1 MTNASEC
8 HRDAVFVCGGDRFV
22 VFDRSAE
29 TGNWCQACARLLS
42 LWERLGEGAKLE
54 SQKIAGPDPSTRGA
68 RVSIEPG
75 VERSGT
81 PGTNRTKRT
90 SPRSGRQ
97 RNHVAL
103 SPAPRAESDPGA
115 YAPGFMLPCAPRT
128 VLVKNRKS
136 QA

>member
-8 HRDAVFVCGGDRFV
+8 HRDAAFVCGGDRFV
-22 VFDRSAE
+22 VFNRSAE
-29 TGNWCQACARLLS
+29 TGAWCQACARLLS

-81 PGTNRTKRT
+81 PGTNRTK
-90 SPRSGRQ
+90 
-97 RNHVAL
+97 
-103 SPAPRAESDPGA
+103 
-115 YAPGFMLPCAPRT
+115 
-128 VLVKNRKS
+128 
-136 QA
+136 

>member
-1 MTNASEC
+1 MPVNAIAMPLSFPAAIDSSSLIDPP
-8 HRDAVFVCGGDRFV
+8 RL
-22 VFDRSAE
+22 E
-29 TGNWCQACARLLS
+29 TRVRLAHVS
-42 LWERLGEGAKLE
+42 SPFGRLGEGAKLE

-103 SPAPRAESDPGA
+103 SPAPRAESHFAFVILGLTP
-115 YAPGFMLPCAPRT
+115 
-128 VLVKNRKS
+128 
-136 QA
+136 QALCCRALRALSW